1 MPRKAK
7 PPAKPKRGSKIIA
20 PGDVGIIY
28 TRYSSH
34 NQRDVSI
41 EQQIKEGMAYAQE
54 LGIPIVETY
63 ADRAVSGKT
72 DKRKDFQRMMRDAA
86 KGKFQYVIAWK
97 SNRIGRNMLEA
108 MINEAKLED
117 MGIRVL
123 YIEEDFDDSAAGR
136 FAARSMLNVNQ
147 FYSENMAED
156 IRRGMYDNAA
166 KCMITNGGLPFGY
179 KKGEDKRYAID
190 EPKDAIVREI
200 FTRVACGEPFVD
212 IASDLNARGIKTSAG
227 NAWNKGSF
235 HRMLA
240 NERYRGIYIYG
251 DIRIDGGV
259 PRIVSDELFFKAQE
273 VLKMR
278 KGVKG
283 RHSVNGDYLLTGK
296 LFCGRCN
303 SYMTGISGTGRH
315 GTTHYYY
322 ICQKRRNEKTCD
334 KEMVR
339 RDLLELTVAK
349 AIRDYVLQDE
359 IIECIADST
368 VEYNKRQEAL
378 STVGILEDQLSEVK
392 KSIKNLMS
400 AIEMGI
406 ITDTTKSRL
415 LELENE
421 QAKLSAK
428 ISGERANIIS
438 VSKEHIIAWLETFR
452 EGDVNDKKYQ
462 AKLFNTFLISVHVFD
477 NDLRIQFNFTGNN
490 NALTVPLDASVI
502 ANFDADGGFGPLSK
516 VPSAPPYGYYANP
529 YYFFGG
535 IAIKVPFDRNA
546 NKKKKPS
553 S

>member
-1 MPRKAK
+1 MPRKVK
-7 PPAKPKRGSKIIA
+7 PPAKPKRGTKVIA
-20 PGDVGIIY
+20 SGDVGIIY

-54 LGIPIVETY
+54 LGIPIIETY

-97 SNRIGRNMLEA
+97 SNRMGRNMLEA
-108 MINEAKLED
+108 MINEAKLDE

-136 FAARSMLNVNQ
+136 FAARSMMNVNQ

-156 IRRGMYDNAA
+156 IKRGMYDNAA
-166 KCMITNGGLPFGY
+166 KCMITNGALPFGY
-179 KKGEDKRYAID
+179 KKGEDKLYAID

-200 FTRVACGEPFVD
+200 FSRVVCGEPLVD
-212 IASDLNARGIKTSAG
+212 IAADLNSRGIKTSAG

-251 DIRIDGGV
+251 DVRIEGGV

-303 SYMTGISGTGRH
+303 SHMTGISGTGRH
-315 GTTHYYY
+315 GSTHYYY
-322 ICQKRRNEKTCD
+322 ICRKRRFEKTCD

-339 RDLLELTVAK
+339 RDLIELTVAK
-349 AIRDYVLQDE
+349 AIREHFLKDGV
-359 IIECIADST
+359 IEAIADHTVNYFKSQAAMST
-368 VEYNKRQEAL
+368 V
-378 STVGILEDQLSEVK
+378 SVLEDELAEVK
-392 KSIKNLMS
+392 KSIKNLMT

-406 ITDTTKSRL
+406 ITDTTKARL
-415 LELENE
+415 LELESE
-421 QAKLSAK
+421 QTRLSAK
-428 ISGERANIIS
+428 IKVERSNLIDISRDDIIS
-438 VSKEHIIAWLETFR
+438 GLEMFR
-452 EGDVNDKKYQ
+452 DGDVTSKKYQ
-462 AKLFNTFLISVHVFD
+462 AKLFNTFLIAVHVYD
-477 NDLRIQFNFTGNN
+477 DDLRLQLNFAGKND
-490 NALTVPLDASVI
+490 ALTVPLDASVI
-502 ANFDADGGFGPLSK
+502 ANIENEDVTSHCLTSPLLHHSET
-516 VPSAPPYGYYANP
+516 A
-529 YYFFGG
+529 
-535 IAIKVPFDRNA
+535 
-546 NKKKKPS
+546 
-553 S
+553 